1 MVLFQLSAFKE
12 DENSAM
18 PFIKVAITVACY
30 LITLFLMPPLTAVFG
45 MHAGPVQVIVTES
58 LMLLAVLILNRLY
71 IKQHIRLV
79 PTNTMSKLRKNG
91 VPLGLTI
98 IVLLIFFRNH
108 LNQFLISLLLSLI
121 VAITEEYTFRDIIF
135 TTLLSRCLKQ
145 FTTMRATIAA
155 MIAAALIFAAM
166 HLTNLLSQPVWSVFC
181 QVLYVIGLGLLLAA
195 IYLITGN
202 LLGAIGVHWLID
214 FSSFYSQGVNSVPS
228 VINGPVEALLK
239 GLFLDAL
246 FIGIATFIL
255 ISKRWKLLHLLDNE
269 NKIGR

>member
-71 IKQHIRLV
+71 IKQHIRLL
-79 PTNTMSKLRKNG
+79 PTNTMSELRKNG

-121 VAITEEYTFRDIIF
+121 VAITEEYTFRGIIF

-166 HLTNLLSQPVWSVFC
+166 HLTNLLSQPVWSVLC

-214 FSSFYSQGVNSVPS
+214 FSSFYSQGVNSAPS

-255 ISKRWKLLHLLDNE
+255 ISKRWKLLHILDNE
-269 NKIGR
+269 NKIG